1 VAEQWSDDTSLLGQ
15 VELLRARL
23 ATLGTVPSESL
34 LARLY
39 VASCRLHATLD
50 RQDVIAAI
58 QEIVT
63 GLVRSREAA
72 LFEID
77 SAKQSLELAAS
88 FGLEG
93 DDCLSIPLRAGLIG
107 LTAFT
112 GETLVVDSSHVSGAT
127 GLESRLTACVP
138 LKLGGIVTGVIAIFG
153 LLPPKSRLEEFDL
166 ELFRLLGTQAAFAL
180 YCTRLHAEVAL
191 EVERRW

>member
-1 VAEQWSDDTSLLGQ
+1 VAEQWSENTSLLGQ
-15 VELLRARL
+15 VELLRARV
-23 ATLGTVPSESL
+23 AALGTGSSDSH

-50 RQDVIAAI
+50 RHEVIAAI
-58 QEIVT
+58 REIIST
-63 GLVRSREAA
+63 LVRSKEAA

-77 SAKQSLELAAS
+77 SAKQSLELVAA

-112 GETLVVDSSHVSGAT
+112 GETLIVDPAHVSGAT

-153 LLPPKSRLEEFDL
+153 LLPPKNRIEEFDL
-166 ELFRLLGTQAAFAL
+166 ELFRLLATQAAFAL

>member
-1 VAEQWSDDTSLLGQ
+1 VAEPCSDDTSLLGQ
-15 VELLRARL
+15 VEILRARAAGL
-23 ATLGTVPSESL
+23 ETGESEWH

-50 RQDVIAAI
+50 RHEVIAAI
-58 QEIVT
+58 QEILTTFVQAK
-63 GLVRSREAA
+63 EAG

-77 SAKQSLELAAS
+77 SGKQSLELVAS

-93 DDCLSIPLRAGLIG
+93 DDCRSIPLRAGLIG

-112 GETLVVDSSHVSGAT
+112 GEALLVDPAQVSGAT

-153 LLPPKSRLEEFDL
+153 LLPPKSRIEGFDL
-166 ELFRLLGTQAAFAL
+166 ELFRLLATQAAVAL
-180 YCTRLHAEVAL
+180 YCTRLHTEVAL